1 MDLEEECVRFPRD
14 KHDDQVDAL
23 AYVGLMLDN
32 LTEAMTVEEIDQEEY
47 NDMVSSSSNGADGRS
62 LVTGY

>member
-1 MDLEEECVRFPRD
+1 
-14 KHDDQVDAL
+14 
-23 AYVGLMLDN
+23 
-32 LTEAMTVEEIDQEEY
+32 MTVEEIDQEEY